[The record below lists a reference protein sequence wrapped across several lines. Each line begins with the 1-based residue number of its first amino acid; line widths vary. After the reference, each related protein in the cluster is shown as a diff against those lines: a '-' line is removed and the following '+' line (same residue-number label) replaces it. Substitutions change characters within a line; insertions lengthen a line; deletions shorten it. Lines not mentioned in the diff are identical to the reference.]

1 MLHVTAE
8 LAPFSPLSVWE
19 RSIGKELV
27 DVEMA
32 AAEQLQEETSSA
44 PPWKAR
50 LIGDLA
56 VRT

>member
-1 MLHVTAE
+1 MLHVSAE
-8 LAPFSPLSVWE
+8 LAPFSPLSVWQ
-19 RSIGKELV
+19 RSIGVELV
-27 DVEMA
+27 DVELSA
-32 AAEQLQEETSSA
+32 NEQLQEETSSA